1 MIDFARSKTAMY
13 YICSGC
19 QAFYEQPIGRMTEK
33 VHEPSGQVNIHF
45 KTAVGPTV
53 SGRCPE
59 CDSTLHV
66 SCMRTLSSPVT

>member
-1 MIDFARSKTAMY
+1 MNNLTCSKTAMY

-19 QAFYEQPIGRMTEK
+19 QAFYEQPLGRMTEK
-33 VHEPSGQVNIHF
+33 VHDASGQVNIHF
-45 KTAVGPTV
+45 KPAVGPTI

-66 SCMRTLSSPVT
+66 GHILVIKIA